1 MSIERQGRPGPAQL
15 NEKKTIEGRCAMK
28 AAWYERN
35 GKASSVL
42 TVGQMEAPTPGPG
55 EVLVRLATSGVNPS
69 DVKSRRGR
77 PLTWPRIIPHSDGA
91 GVIEAVGKDV
101 AHSRVGQRVWLWNAQ
116 WKRPFGTA
124 AEFVALAEDH
134 AVPLPAKVDMAT
146 GACLGI
152 PAMTAWQAVRR
163 QGPIAGKILL
173 VTGAGSAVGHYVT
186 QIVKLRGARVIGTAS
201 EAKANHARDAG
212 ADFVIDYKKK
222 DVAKVVKEL
231 TRGEGVDGI
240 IDMDFSTTAPM
251 IGENVVKP
259 HGMIVCYGSNTP
271 IDISVPFQP
280 MLWNSYALK
289 FILVYEL
296 QPQDRQ
302 AAITDLT
309 KMLEDGSLKHTIG
322 ARFPLRDIAAAH
334 EAVESGK
341 IIGNVVVDVG

>member
-1 MSIERQGRPGPAQL
+1 
-15 NEKKTIEGRCAMK
+15 MK
-28 AAWYERN
+28 AAFYERN
-35 GKASSVL
+35 GAARSVL
-42 TVGQMEAPTPGPG
+42 RVEDMKTPEPGLG
-55 EVLVRLATSGVNPS
+55 EVLVKVSTSGVNPS

-77 PLTWPRIIPHSDGA
+77 PLNWPRIIPHSDGA
-91 GVIEAVGKDV
+91 GVIEAVGNNV
-101 AHSRVGQRVWLWNAQ
+101 NHGRVGERVWLWNAQ

-124 AEFVALAEDH
+124 AEFVSVPEEQ
-134 AVPLPAKVDMAT
+134 AVRLPNRVDFAA

-152 PAMTAWQAVRR
+152 PAMTALQAVRR
-163 QGPIAGKILL
+163 QGPISGKVLL

-186 QIVKLRGARVIGTAS
+186 QIAKARGARVIGTAS
-201 EAKANHARDAG
+201 EAKANHARAGG

-240 IDMDFSTTAPM
+240 IDMDFSTTAAL

-259 HGMIVCYGSNTP
+259 HGMIVCYGSNTAV
-271 IDISVPFQP
+271 DIQAPFEP

-289 FILVYEL
+289 FIIVYDL

-302 AAITDLT
+302 ASIQELN
-309 KMLEDGSLKHTIG
+309 KMLEEGSLKHTVG
-322 ARFPLRDIAAAH
+322 ARFPLRDIVAAH

-341 IIGNVVVDVG
+341 VIGNVVVDVA